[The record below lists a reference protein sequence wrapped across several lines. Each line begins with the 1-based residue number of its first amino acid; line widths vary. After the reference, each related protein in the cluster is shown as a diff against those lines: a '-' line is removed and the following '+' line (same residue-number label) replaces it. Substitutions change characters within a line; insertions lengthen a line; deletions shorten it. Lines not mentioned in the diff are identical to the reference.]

1 MSIVY
6 GMGNPLMD
14 IILSGCFEKLE
25 ELEVRPGTMNLIET
39 EFSAKVRMGCKVL
52 TRLPGGSCS
61 NTLRAIAWLS
71 EGQNAISPVFTGA
84 VGKDSEGDLFG
95 EILRA
100 QHVEARLVRKDSA
113 TGASTIIV
121 TPDHERTMFTCLGA
135 CRKFEE
141 ADLDFSLLEKA
152 DLFHTT
158 GYMWDTPNQENAVK
172 KAITA
177 ARDNGTK
184 VSFDIADP
192 FVAVRYRD
200 ALSEWLPGRIDI
212 LFANKDE
219 LKELTRCEGSDEE
232 IIRCA
237 LDFSP
242 LVVMKVG
249 ARGCYVGTAD
259 ALFQSGGNTV
269 TPVDTTGAG
278 DTFAGGFLYGYLKN
292 CDLAGCA
299 AVANSIAAE
308 MVTIEG
314 CNFNLLDR
322 ERILVEGG

>member
-25 ELEVRPGTMNLIET
+25 ELEVRAGTMNLIEVD
-39 EFSAKVRMGCKVL
+39 FSAKVRTGCKVL

-61 NTLRAIAWLS
+61 NTLRAVAWLS
-71 EGQNAISPVFTGA
+71 QAEDGINPVFTGA
-84 VGKDSEGDLFG
+84 VGKDTEGDLFA
-95 EILRA
+95 EILRD
-100 QHVEARLVRKDSA
+100 QHVEARLARKDSA
-113 TGASTIIV
+113 TGTSTIIV

-135 CRKFEE
+135 CRGFEE
-141 ADLDFSLLEKA
+141 ADLDFTLLEKA

-172 KAITA
+172 KAISA
-177 ARDNGTK
+177 ARTNGIR

-200 ALSEWLPGRIDI
+200 ALSEWLPGKIDI

-219 LKELTRCEGSDEE
+219 LQELTRCSGTDEE
-232 IIRCA
+232 IVRCA
-237 LDFSP
+237 LEFSP
-242 LVVMKVG
+242 LVIMKVG
-249 ARGCYVGTAD
+249 ARGCYVGTKD
-259 ALFQSGGNTV
+259 EFFQSGGNTV

-278 DTFAGGFLYGYLKN
+278 DTFAGGFLYGCLKSYN
-292 CDLAGCA
+292 LQDCA

-322 ERILVEGG
+322 ERILVERG